1 MEIREDGQSVLKMR
15 IFIVLLINLI
25 AGIIVG
31 SFVQWN
37 ISLQF
42 VLLGLVGILLV
53 LVGIRN
59 RGSGQFISDK
69 LLLIILFISS
79 MLVMS
84 LQMPKQHELEIKEGD
99 FVAEVISIP
108 MNTEKQLRCL
118 MQVKSASDRK
128 MERDINLR
136 VLGVF
141 WRDSSDNL
149 ELHIGDKVQV
159 TGKLKTMPPAYN
171 PHQFD
176 YSQFMRNKAV
186 YYSLE
191 GQVSKMNLYA
201 KGGVWDFLRLTK
213 GWQQQF
219 VHKFSNYIKDK
230 DALNMASAI
239 VLGYRTNFPSELTK
253 IFSGTG
259 TIHVL
264 SISGMHIGVVF
275 GFLMFCLG
283 FMHRLPKGHVMQIIV
298 ILLLVWIYSSIAGF
312 AAPVLRA
319 AIMITLISFGR
330 LQNKFIFSTNILAA
344 TAFFILLFDPH
355 MLFDIGFQ
363 LSFTAVLGITLF
375 YPILSEWIST
385 TNSFFIP
392 VQKAVLVCISAQIL
406 TTPLT
411 LYYFNQFPVYFL
423 VANLFISIPSTLLV
437 WAGGALMISPIE
449 DVNNGLGLFMEYTL
463 KWSVAVLAWIE
474 TWPFAVIKSTFM
486 SLLLVAGSY
495 ITLLLILSAAYHRMK
510 SYVIL
515 GLMGLLFIIVYALF
529 QRIHDM
535 RYIGLHIYNVQRN
548 IAFSYIQ
555 EGEVLVFANKD
566 SIQDKSL
573 QYAISA
579 DLDHYA
585 DKINQQFVS
594 LNDIQ
599 KSPIYIGIDPRIQ
612 VHVGDLESHDLQIP

>member
-53 LVGIRN
+53 LVGIKN
-59 RGSGQFISDK
+59 RGSGQFINDK

-84 LQMPKQHELEIKEGD
+84 LQMPKQHELEIKEGN

-108 MNTEKQLRCL
+108 THTDKQLRCL
-118 MQVKSASDRK
+118 MQVKSASDGK

-141 WRDSSDNL
+141 WKDGADNL
-149 ELHIGDKVQV
+149 DLHIGDKVQV

-201 KGGVWDFLRLTK
+201 NGSVWNFLRLTK

-219 VHKFSNYIKDK
+219 VHKFSNYIKDR
-230 DALNMASAI
+230 DAHNMASAI
-239 VLGYRTNFPSELTK
+239 VLGYRTNFPGELTK

-264 SISGMHIGVVF
+264 SISGMHIGLVF

-283 FMHRLPKGHVMQIIV
+283 FMHRLPKGHVMQLIV

-355 MLFDIGFQ
+355 ILFDIGFQ

-375 YPILSEWIST
+375 YPLLSEWLPK
-385 TNSFFIP
+385 TNSFFMP
-392 VQKAVLVCISAQIL
+392 VQKAIFVCISAQIL

-423 VANLFISIPSTLLV
+423 IANLFIAIPSTLLV
-437 WAGGALMISPIE
+437 WAGGVLMISPIE
-449 DVNNGLGLFMEYTL
+449 DINNGLGLFMEYTL
-463 KWSVAVLAWIE
+463 KYSVAVLSWIE
-474 TWPFAVIKSTFM
+474 TWPFAIIKNTFM
-486 SLLLVAGSY
+486 NLMLVAGCY
-495 ITLLLILSAAYHRMK
+495 LTLLLILSAAYHRMK
-510 SYVIL
+510 SYIIF
-515 GLMGLLFIIVYALF
+515 GLIGLLFIIVYALF

-555 EGEVLVFANKD
+555 NGEVLVFSNKD
-566 SIQDKSL
+566 SIGDKSL
-573 QYAISA
+573 QYSISG

-585 DKINQQFVS
+585 DKANQRFVS
-594 LNDIQ
+594 LKDIQ

-612 VHVGDLESHDLQIP
+612 VQVGDVESHDLQIP

>member
-108 MNTEKQLRCL
+108 MNSEKQLRCL
-118 MQVKSASDRK
+118 MQVKSASDGK

-136 VLGVF
+136 VLGIF
-141 WRDSSDNL
+141 WKDSSDNL

-363 LSFTAVLGITLF
+363 LSFTAVLGIILF

-423 VANLFISIPSTLLV
+423 IANLFISIPSTLLV

-474 TWPFAVIKSTFM
+474 NWPFAVIKSTFM

-555 EGEVLVFANKD
+555 EGEVVVFANKD

-573 QYAISA
+573 QYSISG

-585 DKINQQFVS
+585 DKTNQRFVS
-594 LNDIQ
+594 LNDIHQ
-599 KSPIYIGIDPRIQ
+599 SPIYIGIDPQIKI
-612 VHVGDLESHDLQIP
+612 HIGDLESHDLQIP

>member
-118 MQVKSASDRK
+118 MQVKNASDGK

-141 WRDSSDNL
+141 WKDSSDNL
-149 ELHIGDKVQV
+149 DLHIGDKVQV

-219 VHKFSNYIKDK
+219 VHKFSNYIKDR

-275 GFLMFCLG
+275 VFLMFCLG

-319 AIMITLISFGR
+319 AIMITLISLGR

-363 LSFTAVLGITLF
+363 LSFTAVLGITIF
-375 YPILSEWIST
+375 YPILSELLPT

-392 VQKAVLVCISAQIL
+392 IQKAVLVCISAQIL

-411 LYYFNQFPVYFL
+411 LYYFNQFPIYFL
-423 VANLFISIPSTLLV
+423 IANLFISIPSTLLV

-529 QRIHDM
+529 QRINDM

-555 EGEVLVFANKD
+555 EGEVVVFANKD

-573 QYAISA
+573 QYSISA

-585 DKINQQFVS
+585 EKTNQRFVS
-594 LNDIQ
+594 LNEVHQ
-599 KSPIYIGIDPRIQ
+599 SPIYIGVDPQIKI
-612 VHVGDLESHDLQIP
+612 HVGDLESHNLQIP

>member
-84 LQMPKQHELEIKEGD
+84 LQMPKQHELEIKEGN

-118 MQVKSASDRK
+118 MQVKSASDGK

-201 KGGVWDFLRLTK
+201 KGGVRDFLRLTK

-363 LSFTAVLGITLF
+363 LSFTAVLGIILF

-423 VANLFISIPSTLLV
+423 IANLFISIPSTLLV

-529 QRIHDM
+529 QRLHDM

-566 SIQDKSL
+566 SIGDKNL
-573 QYAISA
+573 QYSISG

-585 DKINQQFVS
+585 DKTNQRFVS